1 MKSWLEKSTIEMYST
16 HNKGETVV
24 TERFIKTLKNKLYK
38 YMTSVPKSIYI
49 DKLDV
54 IGNKCNNTYH
64 SIIKVTP
71 FDVNINKY
79 INFSK
84 DINYSLHFSPFYQHN
99 HSSNQDIE

>member
-16 HNKGETVV
+16 HNKWKTVV

-54 IGNKCNNTYH
+54 IGNKCNNT
-64 SIIKVTP
+64 
-71 FDVNINKY
+71 
-79 INFSK
+79 
-84 DINYSLHFSPFYQHN
+84 
-99 HSSNQDIE
+99 

>member
-16 HNKGETVV
+16 HNKGKTVV

-38 YMTSVPKSIYI
+38 SMTSVPKSIYI

-54 IGNKCNNTYH
+54 IGNKRNNTYH

-79 INFSK
+79 INSSK
-84 DINYSLHFSPFYQHN
+84 DINYSLHFSPFCQHN
-99 HSSNQDIE
+99 HCSNQDIE